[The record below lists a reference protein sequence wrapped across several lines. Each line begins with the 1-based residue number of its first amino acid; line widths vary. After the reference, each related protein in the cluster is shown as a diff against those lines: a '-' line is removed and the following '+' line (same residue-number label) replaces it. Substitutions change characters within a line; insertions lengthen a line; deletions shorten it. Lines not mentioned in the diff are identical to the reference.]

1 MCVLKMNY
9 ELINK
14 KDEIISVNCA
24 DCHQQTIYLKIMN
37 AAKNTRIY
45 QPQRLICA
53 QCRLTNEPPNLA
65 LKKQPQLINESA

>member
-1 MCVLKMNY
+1 MNY

-37 AAKNTRIY
+37 AAENTQIY
-45 QPQRLICA
+45 RPQRLICA
-53 QCRLTNEPPNLA
+53 QCQLTNNPNITPMKLPPL
-65 LKKQPQLINESA
+65 LNESA